1 MKRLAPIALLA
12 AGKVRDS
19 FLRRAPVVK
28 ERLGPVR
35 SSSYRLASRISNIL
49 GAGFPVEHLDAFA
62 SCGVILISS
71 PEHSICGAIEE
82 LAEAELDWK
91 TKTVLL
97 CNSACDSEALRRL
110 GEAGAATGSITPV
123 DGPDGRLYVAEGD
136 RKAIAQAR
144 ILVAAHG
151 VKVIP
156 MDHGRK
162 SLYLAGVN
170 FATGLA
176 LPLLAASVET
186 LRATGVEQND
196 AVVIAE
202 RLFQRTLRAYVK
214 GGRRAWEG
222 ELVVKNQQA
231 IRRQVRSLFEVSP
244 HLAAYFFQNAMQA
257 VKLFRQDPQ
266 WLKELAEDAYPKAQ
280 GR

>member
-1 MKRLAPIALLA
+1 MKRPAPIALLA

-19 FLRRAPVVK
+19 FLRRAAAVK

-49 GAGFPVEHLDAFA
+49 GAGFPVENVEAFA
-62 SCGVILISS
+62 SCTVILISI
-71 PEHSICGAIEE
+71 PEHCVCAAVQE
-82 LAEAELDWK
+82 LAGAALDWK
-91 TKTVLL
+91 PKTVLL
-97 CNSACDSEALRRL
+97 CDSACDSGVLRRL

-136 RKAIAQAR
+136 RKAIAQAKM
-144 ILVAAHG
+144 LVGGPG
-151 VKVIP
+151 VKVVA

-196 AVVIAE
+196 AMAIAE
-202 RLFQRTLRAYVK
+202 RLFQRTLRAYLT

-231 IRRQVRSLFEVSP
+231 IRRQVQSLFEVSP
-244 HLAAYFFQNAMQA
+244 HLAAYFYQNAMQA
-257 VKLFRQDPQ
+257 AKLFRQDPS
-266 WLKELAEDAYPKAQ
+266 WLKELAEEAYPKAQ

>member
-1 MKRLAPIALLA
+1 M
-12 AGKVRDS
+12 
-19 FLRRAPVVK
+19 K

-35 SSSYRLASRISNIL
+35 SSSYRLASRISNLL
-49 GAGFPVEHLDAFA
+49 GAGFPVENLEAFA
-62 SCGVILISS
+62 SCTVILISV
-71 PEHSICGAIEE
+71 PESWLCGMLQE
-82 LAEAELDWK
+82 LAEAGLEWK
-91 TKTVLL
+91 SKTVLL
-97 CNSACDSEALRRL
+97 CDSTCDSGVLSPL
-110 GEAGAATGSITPV
+110 GAAGAATGSLTPV

-136 RKAIAQAR
+136 RKAIAQAK
-144 ILVAAHG
+144 ILVGGPG

-186 LRATGVEQND
+186 LRATGVDQND

-202 RLFQRTLRAYVK
+202 RLFQRTLRAYLK

-231 IRRQVRSLFEVSP
+231 IRRQVQSLFEVSP
-244 HLAAYFFQNAMQA
+244 HLAGYFYQNAMQA
-257 VKLFRQDPQ
+257 AKLFRQDPT
-266 WLKELAEDAYPKAQ
+266 WLKELAEDAYPKAVS
-280 GR
+280 R